1 MGEPGRER
9 AGFLGVVG
17 AQDAGDVLVVGGVAV
32 VFVVEEGAAQGG
44 VAVCGVC

>member
-1 MGEPGRER
+1 MREPGRVR
-9 AGFLGVVG
+9 TGFLGVVG
-17 AQDAGDVLVVGGVAV
+17 AQDAGDVRVVGGVAI